1 MQALSSRL
9 ISRMESRFHDE
20 MAAGDAID
28 RLLTMGRVGVA
39 LLLEKPEVHKAVVGS
54 LATASSTPTAIHQ
67 NSQPL

>member
-54 LATASSTPTAIHQ
+54 LATASSTPTAINQ